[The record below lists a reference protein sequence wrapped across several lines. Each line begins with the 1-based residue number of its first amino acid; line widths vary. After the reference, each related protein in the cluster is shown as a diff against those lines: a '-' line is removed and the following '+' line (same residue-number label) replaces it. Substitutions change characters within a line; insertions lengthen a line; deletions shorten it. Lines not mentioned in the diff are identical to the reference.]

1 MILNFPINLSK
12 LSDVVKNDVVK
23 KDVYQAKIKNIED
36 KITDIINAKTNEVKS
51 KTPNNTNLANE
62 TSLAVVENKMPSV
75 SNNLVWQTDYN
86 ATINESEKEITNHNH
101 DKYITTPE
109 FNKLTLENT
118 TARFKQA
125 NLASKSNIVNF
136 VNKTDFDNKLPNFNK
151 RINSNKTKHILV
163 ENGLNELIKKVKLLL
178 TMNYNFFLRQ
188 NVFYK

>member
-1 MILNFPINLSK
+1 MILNFPIDLSK
-12 LSDVVKNDVVK
+12 LSDIVKNDVVK

-36 KITDIINAKTNEVKS
+36 KITDTINAKINEVKS

-62 TSLAVVENKMPSV
+62 TSLTVVENKIPSV

-86 ATINESEKEITNHNH
+86 AKINESEKEITNHNH

-109 FNKLTLENT
+109 FNKLTLENI
-118 TARFKQA
+118 TARLKQA

-163 ENGLNELIKKVKLLL
+163 ENELNELIKKVKLLS